1 MEKAIKIFS
10 ALSQNISKVIH
21 GKDDQ
26 IKLILATWFAGGHVL
41 LEDVPGTG
49 KTLLAKALAKST
61 SLDFKR
67 AQFTPDLLPTDLTG
81 TTIFDQEAN
90 KFKFLRGPLHSTLF
104 LGDEINRATPRTQ
117 SALLESMAEGQV
129 TVDNRSYKLDE
140 LFFVLATQ
148 NPVEQHGTFPLP
160 EAQLDRFSIKLSLG
174 YPDAQ
179 AEIKMA
185 KLRKSSD
192 PLESI
197 TSVVNE
203 AQIKYVRQM
212 VDQVDVK
219 DSIYQY
225 TLNLVTETREHPL
238 LNLGASPRAT
248 LILIKMAQAVS
259 LMLGV
264 NHVRPSVV
272 HELAPYVIG
281 HRVSLTPDARYQ
293 GITTDNIVQEI
304 LSKIKTPTE

>member
-1 MEKAIKIFS
+1 MEKSLKIAS
-10 ALSQNISKVIH
+10 ALAENIAKVIH

-26 IKLILATWFAGGHVL
+26 IKLILASWFAGGHVL

-61 SLDFKR
+61 NLDFKR

-117 SALLESMAEGQV
+117 SALLEAMAENQV
-129 TVDNRSYKLDE
+129 TVDNRSYKLDD
-140 LFFVLATQ
+140 LFFVVATQ

-179 AEIKMA
+179 AELKMA
-185 KLRKSSD
+185 KLRKESN
-192 PLESI
+192 PLDKIAPIVGED
-197 TSVVNE
+197 E
-203 AQIKYVRQM
+203 IKYVRKK
-212 VDQVDVK
+212 VDQVLIK
-219 DSIYQY
+219 DAIYEY
-225 TLNLVTETREHPL
+225 TLNLVNQTRNHHL
-238 LNLGASPRAT
+238 LSLGASPRAT
-248 LILIKMAQAVS
+248 LVLLKMGQAVS
-259 LMLGV
+259 LMLGMD
-264 NHVRPSVV
+264 HVRPSVI
-272 HELAPYVIG
+272 HELAPFVIG
-281 HRVSLTPDARYQ
+281 HRIALTPDARYQ
-293 GITTDNIVQEI
+293 GITTKDVVSEI
-304 LSKIKTPTE
+304 LSNVKTPTK

>member
-1 MEKAIKIFS
+1 M
-10 ALSQNISKVIH
+10 
-21 GKDDQ
+21 
-26 IKLILATWFAGGHVL
+26 
-41 LEDVPGTG
+41 
-49 KTLLAKALAKST
+49 
-61 SLDFKR
+61 
-67 AQFTPDLLPTDLTG
+67 
-81 TTIFDQEAN
+81 
-90 KFKFLRGPLHSTLF
+90 F

>member
-1 MEKAIKIFS
+1 MEKSLKIASAIVE
-10 ALSQNISKVIH
+10 NVGKVIH

-26 IKLILATWFAGGHVL
+26 IKLILASWFSGGHVL

-67 AQFTPDLLPTDLTG
+67 AQFTPDLLPSDLTG
-81 TTIFDQEAN
+81 TTIYDQESN

-117 SALLESMAEGQV
+117 SALLEAMAERQV
-129 TVDNRSYKLDE
+129 TVDNRSYKLDP

-174 YPDAQ
+174 YPDP
-179 AEIKMA
+179 ESELKMA
-185 KLRKSSD
+185 KLRKD
-192 PLESI
+192 KNPLDSI
-197 TSVVNE
+197 KAIVSE
-203 AQIKYVRQM
+203 AEILHIKSA
-212 VDQVDVK
+212 VDQILIK
-219 DSIYQY
+219 DSIYEY
-225 TLNLVTETREHPL
+225 TLKLVNQTRQHPSL
-238 LNLGASPRAT
+238 SLGASPRAT
-248 LILIKMAQAVS
+248 LILLKMGQAVS
-259 LMLGV
+259 LMLGID
-264 NHVRPSVV
+264 HVRPSVI

-281 HRVSLTPDARYQ
+281 HRVALTPEARYQ
-293 GITTDNIVQEI
+293 GISSTDIIDEI
-304 LSKIKTPTE
+304 LRQIKTPTN

>member
-1 MEKAIKIFS
+1 MEKSLKVIS
-10 ALSQNISKVIH
+10 ALAENIGKVIH

-26 IKLILATWFAGGHVL
+26 IKLILASWFAGGHVL

-61 SLDFKR
+61 SLEFRR
-67 AQFTPDLLPTDLTG
+67 AQFTPDLLPSDLTG
-81 TTIFDQEAN
+81 TTIYDQESN

-117 SALLESMAEGQV
+117 SALLEAMAEGQV
-129 TVDNRSYKLDE
+129 TVDNRSYKLDP

-174 YPDAQ
+174 YPDAE

-185 KLRKSSD
+185 KLRKDTD
-192 PLESI
+192 PLDSI
-197 TSVVNE
+197 KPIIGEKEILHIRSAIE
-203 AQIKYVRQM
+203 
-212 VDQVDVK
+212 QVLIQ
-219 DSIYQY
+219 DSIYEY
-225 TLNLVTETREHPL
+225 TLSLINQTRNHPSL
-238 LNLGASPRAT
+238 SLGASPRAT
-248 LILIKMAQAVS
+248 LILLKMGQAIS
-259 LMLGV
+259 LMLGCD
-264 NHVRPSVV
+264 HVRPSVI

-281 HRVSLTPDARYQ
+281 HRIALSPEARYQ
-293 GITTDNIVQEI
+293 GVTTIDIIDDI
-304 LSKIKTPTE
+304 LKRIKTPTV